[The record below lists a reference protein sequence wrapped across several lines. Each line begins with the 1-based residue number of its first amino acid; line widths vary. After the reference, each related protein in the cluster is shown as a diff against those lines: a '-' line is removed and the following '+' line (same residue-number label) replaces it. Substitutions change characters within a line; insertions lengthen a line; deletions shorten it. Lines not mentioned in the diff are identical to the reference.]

1 MNIQFKLRLDKIDA
15 DGKAPVFLQF
25 LYKDYKFVYFTKE
38 KCNPKQWDEEKKKF
52 KRSFPGYQDAN
63 AHLESLEDKVKKSYR
78 EYLNKGIVPTPA
90 MLKSDMLPEVIVPKR
105 SFFEVFDEFLKEA
118 AKSRQA
124 STMVNYKTL
133 RDRLAKFEKFRKAP
147 LDIEN
152 ITLEV
157 SKRFVDF
164 LIYECNHSPTTV
176 DTTVS
181 QLKVFLKYVF
191 DNLPFIKLHP
201 DHQRIK
207 SSNKPQEK
215 VFLEWEEIERMMV
228 AEGLTDNEAKVRDV
242 YLFSCFT
249 GLRFSDVMGLVPSNV
264 VTRTLNGQTIQIL
277 SLIQQKT
284 KRRVVVALS
293 EYATQI
299 LQKYTIHGGFLPRF
313 EKSLANRKIRCV
325 GVKAGITAMVQK
337 VVYEK
342 GLAKTVMVPKYECLN
357 YHTSRHTFATQCLLK
372 GMDIKTVQE
381 LLGHSDLRS
390 TLIYAKITDE
400 HKHVQM
406 LTAWKK

>member
-1 MNIQFKLRLDKIDA
+1 M
-15 DGKAPVFLQF
+15 
-25 LYKDYKFVYFTKE
+25 
-38 KCNPKQWDEEKKKF
+38 
-52 KRSFPGYQDAN
+52 
-63 AHLESLEDKVKKSYR
+63 
-78 EYLNKGIVPTPA
+78 
-90 MLKSDMLPEVIVPKR
+90 
-105 SFFEVFDEFLKEA
+105 
-118 AKSRQA
+118 
-124 STMVNYKTL
+124 
-133 RDRLAKFEKFRKAP
+133 
-147 LDIEN
+147 
-152 ITLEV
+152 IT
-157 SKRFVDF
+157 F
-164 LIYECNHSPTTV
+164 LILSIRM
-176 DTTVS
+176 
-181 QLKVFLKYVF
+181 L
-191 DNLPFIKLHP
+191 FIKLHP

-299 LQKYTIHGGFLPRF
+299 LQKYTINGGFLPRF
-313 EKSLANRKIRCV
+313 EKSHANRKIRCV

-357 YHTSRHTFATQCLLK
+357 YHTSRHTFASQCLLK

-406 LTAWKK
+406 LNAWKK